1 MKPVAGVNAGPVGLD
16 SGNTLIMELIAHDD
30 ARALAN
36 SLRRSG
42 LLRGLLR
49 VALATAQTRS
59 TQKRRAYT
67 DFPDYA

>member
-1 MKPVAGVNAGPVGLD
+1 
-16 SGNTLIMELIAHDD
+16 MELIAHAD

-42 LLRGLLR
+42 LLRSLLR

-59 TQKRRAYT
+59 SQKRRAYIKFFVV
-67 DFPDYA
+67 DGRM